1 LKGETFLPNFFL
13 AIACHESSSFANPS
27 ADMDAICVADM
38 RERERERER
47 KRHDDG
53 FKYLKPNPEKKCYKS
68 CQKNQRK
75 YVLISVQAQNQ
86 MVSST

>member
-47 KRHDDG
+47 KHHDDG
-53 FKYLKPNPEKKCYKS
+53 FKYLKPNPEKNVTNHVKKTKANTC
-68 CQKNQRK
+68 
-75 YVLISVQAQNQ
+75 
-86 MVSST
+86 